1 MKKISE
7 YRLFINN
14 DTAPDVYQFWQSI
27 PQNDRRTIVI
37 QALRSFMKNYPDLI
51 PENSEPNMNPKKT
64 FQKRKKSNEMNPA
77 LNKNKSQETNKAQD
91 TDTPPMDRIDEEDFQ
106 IMKDLSNAFGPMK

>member
-51 PENSEPNMNPKKT
+51 PENSEPNMNP
-64 FQKRKKSNEMNPA
+64 A